1 VAERWIAEYLEWHHG
16 VTKWIGGAA
25 RQPRF
30 EGGPCR
36 GRGRDAEPGGRRGP
50 GFGAATDQ
58 TGEAM
63 QFSALNAEL
72 TLDPKGRVMLPRQLR
87 DELEREGMNR
97 LVAFANA
104 GPKSGLAF
112 TTVPAFDRM
121 SRENQDA
128 DPMSPRARL
137 FALAVRSTAQVVTV
151 DNVGRV
157 LIPKE
162 LRDLLG
168 LERGLY
174 LFTSGAWFEVWD
186 HERWAQQ
193 AYPQAAALWDQLYG
207 FGALQPGAGGAA

>member
-1 VAERWIAEYLEWHHG
+1 
-16 VTKWIGGAA
+16 
-25 RQPRF
+25 
-30 EGGPCR
+30 
-36 GRGRDAEPGGRRGP
+36 
-50 GFGAATDQ
+50 
-58 TGEAM
+58 M

-104 GPKSGLAF
+104 GPKGGLAF
-112 TTVPAFDRM
+112 TTVGAFDRM
-121 SRENQDA
+121 SREHQDA

-137 FALAVRSTAQVVTV
+137 FALAVRSTAQAVTV

-174 LFTSGAWFEVWD
+174 LFTSGSWFEVWD

-193 AYPQAAALWDQLYG
+193 AYPQAAELWDQLYG
-207 FGALQPGAGGAA
+207 FGSLRPGAAGEG